1 MKYICIW
8 KALLYGKM
16 HTCIYDMKC
25 KNDDQLIS
33 VSLHKISEWCLSQ
46 PEVPLFVIIIIIISL
61 IRQVGSDKRK
71 IQIKY
76 KIQNKQTT
84 MKKKHRACKHTDKT
98 H

>member
-1 MKYICIW
+1 MNQMTWCVSPNEIICIW
-8 KALLYGKM
+8 EALLYGKM

-71 IQIKY
+71 IQINTKY
-76 KIQNKQTT
+76 KINRLQ
-84 MKKKHRACKHTDKT
+84 
-98 H
+98 